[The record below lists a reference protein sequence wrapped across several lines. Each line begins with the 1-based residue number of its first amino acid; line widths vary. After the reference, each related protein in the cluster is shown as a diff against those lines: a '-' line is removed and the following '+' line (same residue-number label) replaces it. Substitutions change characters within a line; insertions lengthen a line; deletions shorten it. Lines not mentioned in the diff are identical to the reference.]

1 MHICSRSTLLDLSND
16 PKVPHFSSYYTP
28 GATAHSTY
36 RTYTQQYSRDL
47 ADARP
52 SPTDR
57 TANSTRVETRRSERG
72 HLRHTKCT
80 STPRPSSRPPDLA
93 RSLAAHTAASAHGA
107 QATTAG
113 WRGASPACMCQSYGV
128 LPVSTCQSF
137 LLSARSRV
145 QLRDFYSQS
154 SEFRVYSSLPTAN
167 RHFYS
172 QNTRGKTVQNTARTL
187 RPLQMLGAAALA

>member
-128 LPVSTCQSF
+128 LPVSTCQSS
-137 LLSARSRV
+137 LLSLKQSTAQGFLQPKFRV
-145 QLRDFYSQS
+145 Q
-154 SEFRVYSSLPTAN
+154 SLFELTNSKPTFLQPKHT
-167 RHFYS
+167 R
-172 QNTRGKTVQNTARTL
+172 QNCQEHSPDVNCGRCRCWG
-187 RPLQMLGAAALA
+187 RPR